1 MNTIWTILLL
11 ISLLFLLF
19 TSPQSLLSATIDGA
33 NDALQTSATLLTVY
47 CFWNGFFALLEQS
60 EATTL
65 LAKVFT
71 PLVKRLFGTLS
82 PKATAYLTLNMSAN
96 LLGVSNAS
104 TPSAIKAI
112 ELMEGDN
119 TRLSRQGAMLF
130 VLNATSIQLF
140 PTTVV
145 GLRASYGST
154 APTDIVLPTIIA
166 TFTTTILGI
175 LLVNLAY
182 GRAQK

>member
-1 MNTIWTILLL
+1 MNVIWTLLLL
-11 ISLLFLLF
+11 ISLIFLLF
-19 TSPQSLLSATIDGA
+19 VNPNALLDVVVEGA
-33 NDALQTSATLLTVY
+33 NSAMQTSVTLLAVY

-60 EATTL
+60 HLTDL
-65 LAKVFT
+65 LARWFT

-82 PKATAYLTLNMSAN
+82 PKATAYLTLNVSAN

-145 GLRASYGST
+145 GLRASMGSAT
-154 APTDIVLPTIIA
+154 PTDVVLPTLLA
-166 TFTTTILGI
+166 TFTTTVLGAI
-175 LLVNLAY
+175 LVNLAY

>member
-11 ISLLFLLF
+11 ISLIFFLF
-19 TSPQSLLSATIDGA
+19 TNPNALLDVVVEGA
-33 NDALQTSATLLTVY
+33 HNAMQTSASLLAIY
-47 CFWNGFFALLEQS
+47 CFWNGLFALLEQS
-60 EATTL
+60 CLIEQ
-65 LAKVFT
+65 LARVFT

-82 PKATAYLTLNMSAN
+82 PKATAYLTLNVSAN

-112 ELMEGDN
+112 ELMEGTN
-119 TRLSRQGAMLF
+119 AKLSRQGAMLF

-154 APTDIVLPTIIA
+154 MPTDIVLPTVIS
-166 TFTTTILGI
+166 TFVTTILGI

>member
-11 ISLLFLLF
+11 FSLIFMLFC
-19 TSPQSLLSATIDGA
+19 SPSSFLTAVVDGA
-33 NDALQTSATLLTVY
+33 TQAVDTSVTLLAVY
-47 CFWNGFFALLEQS
+47 CFWNGFFALLEQTQLT
-60 EATTL
+60 EQ
-65 LAKVFT
+65 LAKAFT

-82 PKATAYLTLNMSAN
+82 PKATAYLTLNVSAN
-96 LLGVSNAS
+96 LIGVSNAS

-112 ELMEGDN
+112 EIIEGDN
-119 TRLSRQGAMLF
+119 TKLSRQGAMLF

-145 GLRASYGST
+145 GLRASMGST
-154 APTDIVLPTIIA
+154 SPADVVLPTLIS
-166 TFTTTILGI
+166 TFATTILGI
-175 LLVNLAY
+175 ILVNIAY

>member
-1 MNTIWTILLL
+1 MNAIWTILLL
-11 ISLLFLLF
+11 FSLLFMLF
-19 TSPQSLLSATIDGA
+19 GGQSPFLTVVVDGA
-33 NDALQTSATLLTVY
+33 SQALDTSVRLLAVY

-60 EATTL
+60 QLTNV

-71 PLVKRLFGTLS
+71 PVVKRLFGALS
-82 PKATAYLTLNMSAN
+82 PQATAYLTLNVSAN
-96 LLGVSNAS
+96 LIGVSNAS

-112 ELMEGDN
+112 QLMEGDN

-145 GLRASYGST
+145 GLRASMGSAT
-154 APTDIVLPTIIA
+154 PADIVLPTIIA

-182 GRAQK
+182 GRVQK

>member
-11 ISLLFLLF
+11 ISLIFLLF
-19 TSPQSLLSATIDGA
+19 SGPNALLNAVVDGA
-33 NDALQTSATLLTVY
+33 NNAIETSVPLLAVY

-60 EATTL
+60 RLTYTL
-65 LAKVFT
+65 ARWFT

-82 PKATAYLTLNMSAN
+82 PQATAYLTLNVSAN

-119 TRLSRQGAMLF
+119 RRLSRQGAMLF

-145 GLRASYGST
+145 GLRQSFGST

-166 TFTTTILGI
+166 TFTTTILGV